1 MFIVLS
7 PVTIFSTWDQEALVN
22 ELYDVLL
29 YNRSKNDIFKA
40 KCNVLLTSHI
50 DSLPL
55 ERIESIGNLYIK
67 NGGVDEYF
75 HRMGRFGQNA
85 ENNFFTLSIESI
97 LNNFKLFDTP
107 SENIPLLITQLNKK
121 QIKSRYNL
129 SQYDLSAELSK
140 IAFDSKSP
148 NQFSGFLIFNRGKDI
163 VSIHLS
169 IADLPPGF
177 IESIYRDQS
186 IAMKSM
192 EYDFVFNE
200 QVNQPSYINLKYGF
214 EYDFQD
220 GKKRNISTN
229 ISIAV
234 NELGI
239 TYPNALINTQKFN
252 KLTDYQQIIM
262 VPFDSVFWGRNYVY
276 VYNQEDVLSLNYFK
290 NHGYVTNYQRYQSN
304 STIRPLLT
312 GMLKWEEEGFRV
324 IICLNT
330 SGSYYFLPK
339 DLFGEIA
346 INLYLDTFEK
356 NRKELE
362 SILVRSGDAED
373 KISQI
378 NMTFQQSRKEADDH
392 LRKCERGSK
401 LDQLLLWNQ
410 KIDSSLNTDRIA
422 TLLKGLVSGF
432 SDTDFSK
439 VNLFEQCASIG
450 SEYYKIR
457 ECNKAKICF
466 EQSLT
471 FKEEVPQKRLGKLYF
486 DLGVTCV
493 CLDEPEQ
500 ACLSFRNAQ
509 LYGQKVP
516 LKLMNKVCE

>member
-1 MFIVLS
+1 MRCY
-7 PVTIFSTWDQEALVN
+7 FSTWDQEALV
-22 ELYDVLL
+22 
-29 YNRSKNDIFKA
+29 
-40 KCNVLLTSHI
+40 
-50 DSLPL
+50 
-55 ERIESIGNLYIK
+55 
-67 NGGVDEYF
+67 
-75 HRMGRFGQNA
+75 
-85 ENNFFTLSIESI
+85 NFFTLSIESI

-312 GMLKWEEEGFRV
+312 GMLKWEEEGFRFSDLNDNHENAGILKDKMKDVHNLYFGSELYKLDIGYFIYPVENSDDSVNFRV
-324 IICLNT
+324 ITCLNT

-500 ACLSFRNAQ
+500 ACLSSRNAQ